1 MGAKSAIEWT
11 DATWNPVTGC
21 TKITRGCD
29 HCYAARFA
37 ERWRGVSGH
46 PYEQGFDLRQW
57 PSRLDQPVRWR
68 KPRMI
73 FVNSMSDLFHK
84 KVERSFVDSV
94 FETMETVDR
103 HIYQILTK
111 RSSLMRHYLRRRYA
125 NGLTPDHIW
134 CGVSVE
140 DSSATARIEHLR
152 TAPVAVRFLSIEPL
166 LGPIGKVDL
175 NGISWVI
182 VGGESGP
189 QARPMRLEWILD
201 IRDLCARSGV
211 PFFFKQWG
219 GQTPK
224 SGGRKLEGVE
234 HSAMP
239 GLLTEKGNHVV
250 QMAS

>member
-1 MGAKSAIEWT
+1 
-11 DATWNPVTGC
+11 
-21 TKITRGCD
+21 
-29 HCYAARFA
+29 
-37 ERWRGVSGH
+37 
-46 PYEQGFDLRQW
+46 
-57 PSRLDQPVRWR
+57 
-68 KPRMI
+68 
-73 FVNSMSDLFHK
+73 MSDLFHK

>member
-1 MGAKSAIEWT
+1 MSAKSTIEWT

-29 HCYAARFA
+29 HCYAERFA
-37 ERWRGVSGH
+37 ERWRGVPGH

-57 PSRLDQPVRWR
+57 PSRLDQPARWR

-84 KVERSFVDSV
+84 NVERSFIDSV

-103 HIYQILTK
+103 HIYQVLTK
-111 RSSLMRHYLRRRYA
+111 RSSLMRSYLRRRYTHRLA
-125 NGLTPDHIW
+125 PDHIW

-140 DSSATARIEHLR
+140 DSSASPRIKHLR
-152 TAPVAVRFLSIEPL
+152 TAPAAVRFLSIEPL
-166 LGPIGKVDL
+166 LGPVGNIDL
-175 NGISWVI
+175 AGISWVI

-189 QARPMRLEWILD
+189 QARPMRLEWALD
-201 IRDLCARSGV
+201 IRDRCAQAGV

-219 GQTPK
+219 GATPK
-224 SGGRKLEGVE
+224 TGGRKLEGVE
-234 HSAMP
+234 HNAIPMY
-239 GLLTEKGNHVV
+239 LTEEDDHALRV
-250 QMAS
+250 AP